1 MEKSMCKIFFEKRE
15 NNDLKKGIGSVFFC
29 QLNNNIKKYAL
40 FTNNHIL
47 NKSNIEIGNI
57 INFEYCNEDKKIEKY
72 IQMKN

>member
-1 MEKSMCKIFFEKRE
+1 MCKISYEHFE
-15 NNDLKKGIGSVFFC
+15 NNKLIKGKSSGFFC
-29 QLNNNIKKYAL
+29 EMNNCSFKYGL

>member
-1 MEKSMCKIFFEKRE
+1 M
-15 NNDLKKGIGSVFFC
+15 NNCSF
-29 QLNNNIKKYAL
+29 KYGL